1 MADGRM
7 GFDKLDQVAAH
18 CQLTVRLSSLHFEA
32 NRGGGII
39 INLLGLYQRENSW
52 DMGVREGGQQDQ
64 RHLYPQLFAIKL
76 KLCYRWIAGTR
87 LRQPSPSPSGLHSWR
102 SPYGNSGT
110 GIPIGVIG
118 QDTACAPDCR
128 PPPLY
133 RISDSLW
140 CIGHKS

>member
-18 CQLTVRLSSLHFEA
+18 CQLTVKLSSLHFEA

-39 INLLGLYQRENSW
+39 SNLLGLYQRENSW

-76 KLCYRWIAGTR
+76 KLCYRWIAGPR
-87 LRQPSPSPSGLHSWR
+87 LRQPSPSPVDYTPGDLHTETMEQVFPSVLLDK
-102 SPYGNSGT
+102 T
-110 GIPIGVIG
+110 LLVHL
-118 QDTACAPDCR
+118 TADHAP
-128 PPPLY
+128 PY